1 MNDDTGRVV
10 FSAAEESFGAAVR
23 ELQSALPRRNTPKP
37 QATPDQHGAP
47 MRHGAARSS
56 VTVERLGPDLGV
68 LPAGPTA
75 AEVAAACR
83 DRPVVFVRH
92 LTVQLARIPRPD
104 ADDPER
110 VAARIPALLDG
121 PLPAELAELAG
132 ADEVAVQ
139 AWISDPDTV
148 EYGSRQLF
156 EAVAATLR
164 ESGRTVRRAG
174 AAAVLSCAVVHDG
187 VLIGLN
193 RGADSLSDWP
203 GGRVRLS
210 RGPDQVS
217 RAEFKLEELFQAYP
231 VPLPER
237 GRAVDLGAAPGG
249 WTRILRDRGMDVWAV
264 DPGALAGSLAA
275 DPRVHHVATTV
286 GEFLRSNRT
295 RFDLAVNDLR
305 MEPHLS
311 TRVMLDAAA
320 TLRPGAHIV
329 LTLKTGSRRPLDTV
343 RDCLRLLR
351 ERYQVLFARQ
361 LYHNRKEV
369 TVLARLR

>member
-1 MNDDTGRVV
+1 MSDDIGQVV
-10 FSAAEESFGAAVR
+10 FSADEESFGAAVR
-23 ELQSALPRRNTPKP
+23 ELQSTFT
-37 QATPDQHGAP
+37 Q
-47 MRHGAARSS
+47 RSS
-56 VTVERLGPDLGV
+56 FTQRSTVGSSPEVERLGPDLGV
-68 LPAGPTA
+68 LSPGHTA

-83 DRPVVFVRH
+83 SRPVVFVRH
-92 LTVQLARIPRPD
+92 LTVQLARVPQPE
-104 ADDPER
+104 ADDPDR
-110 VAARIPALLDG
+110 VAARVRAALDG
-121 PLPAELAELAG
+121 PLP
-132 ADEVAVQ
+132 DEVAEFGRADEIAVQ
-139 AWISDPDTV
+139 TWISDPNTV

-156 EAVAATLR
+156 EAVAAALR
-164 ESGRTVRRAG
+164 DAGRTVRRAG
-174 AAAVLSCAVVHDG
+174 TSGVVSCAVTRDG

-193 RGADSLSDWP
+193 RAQDSLSDWP

-210 RGPDQVS
+210 RGPEQVS

-231 VPLPER
+231 VPLPDR

-249 WTRILRDRGMDVWAV
+249 WTRILRDRGLDVWAI
-264 DPGALAGSLAA
+264 DPGALADSLTG

-286 GEFLRSNRT
+286 GEFFRYNRT

-305 MEPHLS
+305 MDPRLS
-311 TRVMLDAAA
+311 TRVMLDAAGA
-320 TLRPGAHIV
+320 LRPGAHIV

>member
-1 MNDDTGRVV
+1 VNDDSGRVV
-10 FSAAEESFGAAVR
+10 FSAAEESFGAAAR
-23 ELQSALPRRNTPKP
+23 ELQRTLQSPA
-37 QATPDQHGAP
+37 
-47 MRHGAARSS
+47 
-56 VTVERLGPDLGV
+56 VERIGPDLGV
-68 LPAGPTA
+68 LSAGPTA

-83 DRPVVFVRH
+83 TRPVVFVRH
-92 LTVQLARIPRPD
+92 LTVHLARIPRPE
-104 ADDPER
+104 ADDPDR
-110 VAARIPALLDG
+110 VAARVASLLGG
-121 PLPAELAELAG
+121 PLPAGLAELAR

-139 AWISDPDTV
+139 AWISEPDTV
-148 EYGSRQLF
+148 EYGSRHLF
-156 EAVAATLR
+156 EAVAAALR
-164 ESGRTVRRAG
+164 DAGRTVRRAG
-174 AAAVLSCAVVHDG
+174 TDSVLSCAVTRDG

-193 RGADSLSDWP
+193 RAQDSLSDWP

-231 VPLPER
+231 VPLPDR

-249 WTRILRDRGMDVWAV
+249 WTRILRERGLDVWAI
-264 DPGALAGSLAA
+264 DPGALVETLTA

-286 GEFLRSNRT
+286 GEFLRYNRT

-305 MEPHLS
+305 MDPRLS
-311 TRVMLDAAA
+311 TRVMLDAAGQ
-320 TLRPGAHIV
+320 LRPGAHIV
-329 LTLKTGSRRPLDTV
+329 LTLKTGTRRPLDTV